1 MKRRNILI
9 PMKRRNILIPMKRRN
24 ILIPMKRRNILTI
37 EEKKHSDKRP
47 INNVQN
53 TTQNTEDRATGTPAK
68 TGVDSGAPE
77 R

>member
-1 MKRRNILI
+1 MQC
-9 PMKRRNILIPMKRRN
+9 P
-24 ILIPMKRRNILTI
+24 
-37 EEKKHSDKRP
+37 KKKDKRT

-53 TTQNTEDRATGTPAK
+53 TTQNTEDRTTGTPAK